1 MQFYKLD
8 NQTIIELDDNSDI
21 DTVKRKFNAI
31 PFQYFYSFDLTK
43 IGTIEIDNGVAK
55 QYIEPLPFWISKL
68 SLRRTLRQ
76 YNLEA
81 ALDNFLNMD
90 TKFKNDYND
99 AQKLKSDDILLVNA
113 MADISIQTNIPIEQI
128 KTILYDCRDM

>member
-1 MQFYKLD
+1 MQFLKLD

-31 PFQYFYSFDLTK
+31 PFAYFYTFEVAK
-43 IGTIEIDNGVAK
+43 IGTIEVIDNTAK

-68 SLRRTLRQ
+68 ALRRTLRQ

-81 ALDNFLNMD
+81 ALDNFLASNVN
-90 TKFKNDYND
+90 FKNDYND
-99 AQKLKSDDILLVNA
+99 AQKLKSDDTLLVNA
-113 MADISIQTNIPIEQI
+113 LQDISNQTGLVVEQI
-128 KTILYDCRDM
+128 KTILYDCREL